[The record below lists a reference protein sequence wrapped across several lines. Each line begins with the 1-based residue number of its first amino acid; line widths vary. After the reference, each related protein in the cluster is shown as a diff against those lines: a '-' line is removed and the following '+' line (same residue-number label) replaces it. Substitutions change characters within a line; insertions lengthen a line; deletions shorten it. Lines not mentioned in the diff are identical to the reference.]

1 MTTPTFTLILMLL
14 GWIAV
19 ALALLWGLLRVARRR
34 SATEESAPRAQ
45 QNPDEH
51 LKVLIN
57 L

>member
-45 QNPDEH
+45 QNRGED